1 MNKWDFLLEI
11 FIQNNACFPRTSKES
26 NMQIPSVEL
35 FEYLNV
41 SIIIL
46 TNALVELRSS
56 LHSESDSSV
65 HGNARQK
72 AVALNSSVAT
82 LIMQGLRAEATLSA
96 IQYLLKT
103 LSGNEVCSENDNAE
117 AGVSEVVQITLALH
131 EELAEF
137 ANRSSAK
144 CNKQTVITRL
154 ADSLEEYQHK
164 FTSAVYALLDDLA
177 SDVD

>member
-1 MNKWDFLLEI
+1 
-11 FIQNNACFPRTSKES
+11 
-26 NMQIPSVEL
+26 MQIPSVEL

-41 SIIIL
+41 SNTIL

-56 LHSESDSSV
+56 LHSKSDSSV

-72 AVALNSSVAT
+72 AVALNASVAT

-96 IQYLLKT
+96 VQYLLKT

-117 AGVSEVVQITLALH
+117 AGISEVVQITRALH
-131 EELAEF
+131 EELAEL
-137 ANRSSAK
+137 ATRSTAK
-144 CNKQTVITRL
+144 CNKQKVITRL

-164 FTSAVYALLDDLA
+164 FTSAVYALLDVVTY
-177 SDVD
+177 SV